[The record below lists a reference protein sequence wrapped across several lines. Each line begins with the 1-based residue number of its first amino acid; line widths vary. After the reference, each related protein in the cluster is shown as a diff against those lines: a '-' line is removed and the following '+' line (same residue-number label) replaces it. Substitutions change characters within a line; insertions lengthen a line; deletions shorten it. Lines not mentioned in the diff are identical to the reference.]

1 MVDKNCTIRVW
12 QKSVDKLRLIYG
24 LTGEKMVSI
33 FDRLITAELQRV
45 YPEGRNVPGLPVE
58 LGGNNSSL

>member
-1 MVDKNCTIRVW
+1 MVNENCTIRVW

-45 YPEGRNVPGLPVE
+45 YQERANGSELPAE
-58 LGGNNSSL
+58 LGGNNNPL